1 MSGHGRS
8 GHRGVDAMPT
18 PLLARAATP
27 YLALSGTANVVMQ
40 LARAEVGIGVR
51 DSRVVGARLFDDHE
65 RRRRTTIG
73 YLAVAVHGTAAE
85 RATYRRF
92 VTTSHAAVRSLPGEE
107 PAYSAFD
114 PDLQLWVGSCLYVGF
129 EQSFEAVHGPLG
141 PDSAAF
147 YAEGVVLGGLLQMPA
162 ARWPSDRAAFE
173 ASWRS
178 GLAAA
183 RIDAATRAYLLRVI
197 RLEYLSR
204 RVPRAV
210 VDLRLWSTTGFL
222 PPELREEMHLPWT
235 TRDERRFAR
244 WSARAATLVRRLP
257 ERHRGRPFSTAVAEL
272 RSDGFL
278 AAAVP
283 LSAEPGTIGPAGD
296 VG

>member
-1 MSGHGRS
+1 M
-8 GHRGVDAMPT
+8 
-18 PLLARAATP
+18 
-27 YLALSGTANVVMQ
+27 
-40 LARAEVGIGVR
+40 
-51 DSRVVGARLFDDHE
+51 GARLFDDHE

-141 PDSAAF
+141 PDRAAF

-244 WSARAATLVRRLP
+244 WSRARRDPGAPPARAAPRTTLLDRR
-257 ERHRGRPFSTAVAEL
+257 RR
-272 RSDGFL
+272 
-278 AAAVP
+278 AAARTGSSPPPLP